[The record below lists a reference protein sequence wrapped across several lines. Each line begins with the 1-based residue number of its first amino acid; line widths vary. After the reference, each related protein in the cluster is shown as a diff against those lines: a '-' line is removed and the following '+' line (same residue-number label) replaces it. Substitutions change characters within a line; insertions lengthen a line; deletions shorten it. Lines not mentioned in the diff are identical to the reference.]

1 MATMTIS
8 YDGRNKAARSIV
20 EMLRHADFFTITE
33 APAKPKRKSGIELAY
48 EDVAAGRVTE
58 WHGSTQDMIN
68 AILAEG

>member
-20 EMLRHADFFTITE
+20 EMLRSLDFFSITE

-48 EDVAAGRVTE
+48 EDVAAGRVTKWE
-58 WHGSTQDMIN
+58 STEQMFN
-68 AILAEG
+68 TLMAQ

>member
-20 EMLRHADFFTITE
+20 EMLRSLDFFSITE

-48 EDVAAGRVTE
+48 EDVAAGRVYRAKD
-58 WHGSTQDMIN
+58 GADLIRQC
-68 AILAEG
+68 LAD

>member
-20 EMLRHADFFTITE
+20 EMLRSLDFFSITE

-48 EDVAAGRVTE
+48 EDVAAGRVTKWE
-58 WHGSTQDMIN
+58 STEQMFN
-68 AILAEG
+68 TLMEQ